1 MKKRLFTLLAVALPF
16 VLLALL
22 EAGLRLTGTA
32 AYPPL
37 FMDVEGIP
45 GWRVQNPDVAA
56 RWFRSETSLPTAL
69 GDAFPASKPEGGL
82 RLVVQ
87 GGSSAAG
94 YPYYYGGAF
103 SRMLDQAL
111 EDALPDRHVDVIN
124 TSMAAINSYALADV
138 AREIVDIQPD
148 AVLIYAGHNEYYG
161 VLGVGSAQALG
172 RNPSFVNLYLS
183 LQRLHTFRLLDQGLS
198 RLAGLFRTSAGETA
212 TRSTLMERMVGEQVI
227 PYGSEVHRQGIDQFG
242 HNLSKLLDIYRDSGI
257 PVFISTIASNERD
270 QAPFVDAVADPD
282 AYRADVRR
290 AAAAGDTTA
299 LSGLIAREPLGAS
312 AWFARGHLALETGP
326 APAQVDRSAAPYLLA
341 ARDRDAL
348 RFRASS
354 EINGII
360 RALGTEPVG
369 IQGKIGRHVTVVD
382 AETALR
388 SASPDGVIGN
398 RHMLEHLHP
407 NIDGTFLV
415 ARAFMDALTA
425 AGLAPTVD
433 TGAWKASLAVTPV
446 DRRFGEL
453 RLMQLM
459 GAWPFQPPGVNA
471 FRDTL
476 QARSFLDTLALALF
490 RRQTGWQQATATW
503 RMRQRQTADL
513 DSAIRAARA
522 LTLQYPF
529 LPGPAAE
536 LGALHATAGHSA
548 EAVRWYERAL
558 ALEETPALQVALG
571 SALVD
576 LRRTTEAEAA
586 FRRALAL
593 DASNEDAVVRLV
605 ALMAATGRGRDAL
618 QTLRAHVDR
627 YPDQVRPRVIL
638 ERLGGTVPPP

>member
-1 MKKRLFTLLAVALPF
+1 MKNRLFTVLAVALPF

-22 EAGLRLTGTA
+22 EAGLRISGTA

-37 FMDVEGIP
+37 FMDIEGMP
-45 GWRVQNPDVAA
+45 GWRVQNPEVAA

-69 GDAFPASKPEGGL
+69 GDAFPAAKPENGL

-111 EDALPDRHVDVIN
+111 EDAYPDQHVDVIN
-124 TSMAAINSYALADV
+124 TSMAAINSYALADL
-138 AREIVDIQPD
+138 AHEIVEIQPD

-172 RNPSFVNLYLS
+172 KHPGFVHAYLT
-183 LQRLHTFRLLDQGLS
+183 LQRLHTVRLLDKGLS
-198 RLAGLFRTSAGETA
+198 WLAGLFQASASETA
-212 TRSTLMERMVGEQVI
+212 VRTTLMERMVGEQVI
-227 PYGSEVHRQGIDQFG
+227 PLDSDLYRQGIDQFSY
-242 HNLSKLLDIYRDSGI
+242 NLSQLLGVYRDAGI
-257 PVFISTIASNERD
+257 PVFIATIASNERD
-270 QAPFVDAVADPD
+270 QAPFVDAVDQPD
-282 AYRADVRR
+282 VYRAEVRR
-290 AAAAGDTTA
+290 AAAARDTAA
-299 LSGLIAREPLGAS
+299 LSALIEREALGAS
-312 AWFARGHLALETGP
+312 AWFARGHLALETGR
-326 APAQVDRSAAPYLLA
+326 APTQDDRAAALDLVA

-354 EINGII
+354 EVNEII
-360 RALGTEPVG
+360 RALGDNSG
-369 IQGKIGRHVTVVD
+369 GGSGSNSGGVTVVE
-382 AETALR
+382 AEAALR
-388 SASPDGVIGN
+388 MASPKGIIGN

-407 NIDGTFLV
+407 NVEGTFVV

-425 AGLAPTVD
+425 AGLAPAVE
-433 TGAWKASLAVTPV
+433 TGAWKKSLAVTPV
-446 DRRFGEL
+446 DQRFGEL
-453 RLMQLM
+453 RLLQLM

-471 FRDTL
+471 FQDTL
-476 QARSFLDTLALALF
+476 QARSLVDTLALALF
-490 RRQTGWQQATATW
+490 RRQSGWQQATAEL
-503 RMRQRQTADL
+503 RAQQRRAGDL
-513 DSAIRAARA
+513 DGAIRSTRA

-536 LGALHATAGHSA
+536 LGALHATAGRSA

-576 LRRTTEAEAA
+576 LRRTPDAETA

-593 DASNEDAVVRLV
+593 DARNEDAVVRLV
-605 ALMAATGRGRDAL
+605 ALMAATGRGREAL

-627 YPDQVRPRVIL
+627 YPDQTRPRVIL
-638 ERLGGTVPPP
+638 ERLGGTVPSP

>member
-37 FMDVEGIP
+37 FMDVEGVP
-45 GWRVQNPDVAA
+45 GWRVQNPEVAA

-82 RLVVQ
+82 RFVVQ

-94 YPYYYGGAF
+94 YPYYYGGSF

-111 EDALPDRHVDVIN
+111 EDAFPDRHVDVIN
-124 TSMAAINSYALADV
+124 TSMAAVNSYALADV

-172 RNPSFVNLYLS
+172 RHPAFVNLYLS

-198 RLAGLFRTSAGETA
+198 RLAGLFRASAGETA
-212 TRSTLMERMVGEQVI
+212 ARSTLMERMVGEQVI
-227 PYGSEVHRQGIDQFG
+227 PFGSDLHLQGIEQFR
-242 HNLSKLLDIYRDSGI
+242 HNLMNLLDIYGAAGV
-257 PVFISTIASNERD
+257 PVFIATIASNERD
-270 QAPFVDAVADPD
+270 QAPFVDAVTAAD
-282 AYRADVRR
+282 AYRTEVRR
-290 AAAAGDTTA
+290 AAAARDTTA
-299 LSGLIAREPLGAS
+299 LSSLIAQEPLGAS
-312 AWFARGHLALETGP
+312 AWFARGHLALAGP
-326 APAQVDRSAAPYLLA
+326 DRNPDQAQSDLVA

-360 RALGTEPVG
+360 RTLNG
-369 IQGKIGRHVTVVD
+369 VTVVD
-382 AETALR
+382 AEAALR

-415 ARAFMDALTA
+415 ARAFMDALTE
-425 AGLAPTVD
+425 AGLAPAVETE
-433 TGAWKASLAVTPV
+433 AWRAALAVTPV

-476 QARSFLDTLALALF
+476 TARTFVDTLALALF
-490 RRQTGWQQATATW
+490 RRQTGWQQATAEW
-503 RMRQRQTADL
+503 RMRQRQTGDL
-513 DSAIRAARA
+513 DGAIRAARA

-536 LGALHATAGHSA
+536 LGALHATAGRSA

-558 ALEETPALQVALG
+558 ELEETPALQVALG

-576 LRRTTEAEAA
+576 LRRTAEAESA

-605 ALMAATGRGRDAL
+605 ALMTATGRGRDAL

-627 YPDQVRPRVIL
+627 YPDQTRPRVIL
-638 ERLGGTVPPP
+638 ERLGGSAPSP